1 MDERLKK
8 ALELSNLVETTQNL
22 KRLSQE
28 KFKERTVYYKNG
40 VRFTINR
47 ELISFCKTI
56 SELNQQSFVL
66 IDDDGDPVLIDNI
79 IEFLKD
85 ITAIYIESSNSYIAE
100 VTKINQQR
108 SVSGAADIWVK
119 VFYFLQITTLI

>member
-40 VRFTINR
+40 GRFTINR

-108 SVSGAADIWVK
+108 SVSGAADI
-119 VFYFLQITTLI
+119 